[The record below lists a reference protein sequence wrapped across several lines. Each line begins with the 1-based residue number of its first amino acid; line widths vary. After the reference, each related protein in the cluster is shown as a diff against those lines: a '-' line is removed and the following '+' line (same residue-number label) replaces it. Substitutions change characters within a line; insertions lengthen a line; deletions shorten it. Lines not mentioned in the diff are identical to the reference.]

1 MSCKERRGDSAA
13 SPLPDLTEAQW
24 ALLAPLVPAPKPGGR
39 PAVVIIGLICM
50 DRVAVIGMPRCG
62 YHPAMHGFDGEPAF
76 RLRWQTE
83 RDDIREA
90 VAWDLRHSRRLKKLR
105 VGYGLAVVLFGLGA
119 WLEVATGEPGTV
131 AVAAAAAVAA
141 LVMVATLPARLRRR
155 AWRATSRA
163 PKELLVYA
171 DGLLLSRDATQLRM
185 PWSEFTGM
193 DETPRLLLLTL
204 AGNRPGLMFPK
215 RGLGEPAAIPRL
227 REYLAA
233 RVGSRPKR
241 ADAENPMPNA

>member
-1 MSCKERRGDSAA
+1 
-13 SPLPDLTEAQW
+13 
-24 ALLAPLVPAPKPGGR
+24 VPIAGPPHRYGK
-39 PAVVIIGLICM
+39 LHWC
-50 DRVAVIGMPRCG
+50 
-62 YHPAMHGFDGEPAF
+62 
-76 RLRWQTE
+76 TE
-83 RDDIREA
+83 R
-90 VAWDLRHSRRLKKLR
+90 RRLKKLR

-131 AVAAAAAVAA
+131 AVVAAAAVAA

-155 AWRATSRA
+155 AWRATSQA

-215 RGLGEPAAIPRL
+215 RGTRHISRIPRPAS
-227 REYLAA
+227 RSTSPGGADLA
-233 RVGSRPKR
+233 SL
-241 ADAENPMPNA
+241 E